1 MKSTETLFSS
11 LNTQQLFWGRRDRT
25 FACRFQR
32 PMPYHLAIPQKI
44 VRTGEEGIEPPSLSL
59 KPRILAV
66 IPFPQKNCRLFL
78 SAPGF
83 EPGTRG
89 LKGRR
94 STVELRTRCCYKTAS
109 FIVLSGG
116 IEPPFLPWKG
126 SVLPLDE
133 ESKHLR
139 QSLKMEPKTGPNKWW
154 KYPLPESN
162 R

>member
-1 MKSTETLFSS
+1 MRSAETLFSS

-94 STVELRTRCCYKTAS
+94 STVELRALCCTRPS
-109 FIVLSGG
+109 LLSYSLGG
-116 IEPPFLPWKG
+116 
-126 SVLPLDE
+126 
-133 ESKHLR
+133 
-139 QSLKMEPKTGPNKWW
+139 
-154 KYPLPESN
+154 SN
-162 R
+162 PHSYREKVVSCH

>member
-1 MKSTETLFSS
+1 MRSPETLLSF
-11 LNTQQLFWGRRDRT
+11 LNTQQLLWGRRDRT

-44 VRTGEEGIEPPSLSL
+44 ARTGEEGIEPPSLSL
-59 KPRILAV
+59 KPRILAIV
-66 IPFPQKNCRLFL
+66 PFPQKRCRLFL

-94 STVELRTRCCYKTAS
+94 STVELRAQVLYKATS

-116 IEPPFLPWKG
+116 IEPPSLPWKG

-139 QSLKMEPKTGPNKWW
+139 RKW
-154 KYPLPESN
+154 N
-162 R
+162 RRALGK